1 MNTYDNAMVVNYELR
16 SAALDGAAELVTLVG
31 PKGKTGR
38 VVGMQVLV
46 TVEVTGTSSV
56 VSVNTLDNAVV
67 AGSLTVPAG
76 LPDTFVNDATTG
88 TDDTL
93 IPADTAFTVDC
104 NGAATAGDGNVA
116 VQIAWF

>member
-16 SAALDGAAELVTLVG
+16 AAALDTAAELLTLVG

-38 VVGMQVLV
+38 VVGIQALV
-46 TVEVTGTSSV
+46 TVAVTGAASV
-56 VSVNTLDNAVV
+56 VSVNTLDNATVC
-67 AGSLTVPAG
+67 GSLSVPVGVA
-76 LPDTFVNDATTG
+76 DTFANDATVG

-93 IPADTAFTVDC
+93 IPADTAFTIDC